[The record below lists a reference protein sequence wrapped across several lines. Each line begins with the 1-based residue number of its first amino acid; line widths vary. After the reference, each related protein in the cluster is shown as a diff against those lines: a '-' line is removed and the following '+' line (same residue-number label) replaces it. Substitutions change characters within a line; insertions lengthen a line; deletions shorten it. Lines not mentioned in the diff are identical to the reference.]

1 MGCCGSTPDAPENI
15 IPDPGEQE
23 ACQFSLKSAGML
35 SSDYLAYKGDS
46 TDDKEKRWFFVNKT
60 GSMWGG
66 DAIIEI
72 ENFVRG
78 GNAEKPK
85 QGEVSWVCDFNSSP
99 TFQKQHMPPER
110 DRSGFSRFIASFSNG
125 LVDFDGGQEPAD
137 EIYFRAAGPG
147 FQDGGYRRVMKWSLE
162 TAATIAPA
170 GARGA
175 AFAPGFQ
182 LHVFAR
188 GTSICDY
195 DWEPPKAGERGK
207 WSRREKEFVDQLC
220 FQLVQTNTNAT
231 IAMWAVPGDLES
243 GAKLVSMTNALFSMD
258 LRGGWF
264 STKPLVNTS
273 AGWDPLFA
281 LMVAYLCAF
290 EYSPKAIKKDL
301 DSDFPSNPNAWKGY

>member
-35 SSDYLAYKGDS
+35 SSDYLAYRGDG
-46 TDDKEKRWFFVNKT
+46 TDDKEQRWFFVNKT
-60 GSMWGG
+60 GSMWSG

-78 GNAEKPK
+78 GNPEKPK
-85 QGEVSWVCDFNSSP
+85 QGEVSWVCNFDSTPHFRKQYKSPSS
-99 TFQKQHMPPER
+99 
-110 DRSGFSRFIASFSNG
+110 DFSRFVASFSNG
-125 LVDFDGGQEPAD
+125 LVDFDGEEPGD
-137 EIYFRAAGPG
+137 EIYFHAAGRD
-147 FQDGGYRRVMKWSLE
+147 FRDGGHRRVMKWSLE
-162 TAATIAPA
+162 TSVTIAPA

-195 DWEPPKAGERGK
+195 DWEKGEDGK
-207 WSRREKEFVDQLC
+207 PGHWSRREKEFVDQLC
-220 FQLVQTNTNAT
+220 FQLVQTNTNTT
-231 IAMWAVPGDLES
+231 IAMWAVPGELES
-243 GAKLVSMTNALFSMD
+243 GDKLVSMTNALFSMD

-301 DSDFPSNPNAWKGY
+301 DSDFPSNPKAWKGY